1 MITGY
6 YMTKEFVQSNMSNL
20 LEDIRRNCI
29 SINLGVVDTMWVCD
43 VMNNEKMGSLIAFA
57 YESPQYDT
65 PVDAL
70 YDAYTW
76 LIKNGK
82 IEQKLAWSEEDK
94 HIINGIINDLEDILG
109 TANGIDKNTHGYSI
123 EKLKEQIDWLKSLK
137 DRVSPQN
144 FAVTDEELAQAK
156 KDAYN
161 DALNKIEYYSGEPTF
176 DDGWS
181 AAIWYL
187 RKRNIILQKQ
197 WKPSEEQL
205 EALESATENCAYSE
219 YQDCLRELIGQLKKL

>member
-1 MITGY
+1 MDNSHSTKEYWKDWYWNRGGREKVKTGY

-57 YESPQYDT
+57 YESPQCDT

-82 IEQKLAWSEEDK
+82 
-94 HIINGIINDLEDILG
+94 
-109 TANGIDKNTHGYSI
+109 
-123 EKLKEQIDWLKSLK
+123 
-137 DRVSPQN
+137 V
-144 FAVTDEELAQAK
+144 EL
-156 KDAYN
+156 DA
-161 DALNKIEYYSGEPTF
+161 
-176 DDGWS
+176 
-181 AAIWYL
+181 
-187 RKRNIILQKQ
+187 
-197 WKPSEEQL
+197 
-205 EALESATENCAYSE
+205 
-219 YQDCLRELIGQLKKL
+219 